1 VEGDS
6 AGGSAK
12 QGRDRRFQ
20 AILPLRGKI
29 LNTERARADKMLS
42 SQEIRVL
49 VSAIGAGI
57 ESEFDLARLRYHRV
71 IIMTDADVDG
81 EHIRTLLL
89 TFFFRHLRP
98 IVDDGHLY
106 IAQPPLYKVKRGK
119 SERYLKDDRSMTEFL
134 IEAGAD
140 SLSVEAAENGGAW
153 TGQRLSAVLK
163 KVMAWQRALQA
174 LEKRGRN
181 PHVVAALLHVG
192 GVPRGTL
199 KDEGKSR
206 RLLERLLARLGE
218 QAATLGAAEGGVEW
232 DEEQASHKLAIQ
244 LTSQRTGCVVSPA
257 LLTSAEFRELE
268 AAAAALQ
275 GLGKPPFT
283 LRADD
288 TVAQTDSWTGLYEQT
303 MALAKKGM
311 TIQRYKGLG
320 EMNAEQLWQTTMNPE
335 TRTLYRV
342 KVEDAV
348 AAERIFT
355 TLMGDQV
362 EPRRQ
367 FIEAH
372 ALEVSNL
379 DI

>member
-1 VEGDS
+1 
-6 AGGSAK
+6 
-12 QGRDRRFQ
+12 
-20 AILPLRGKI
+20 
-29 LNTERARADKMLS
+29 
-42 SQEIRVL
+42 
-49 VSAIGAGI
+49 
-57 ESEFDLARLRYHRV
+57 
-71 IIMTDADVDG
+71 MTDADVDG

-98 IVDDGHLY
+98 IVDGGHLF

-134 IEAGAD
+134 IEAGAE

-153 TGQRLSAVLK
+153 TGQRLSGVLK

-192 GVPRGTL
+192 GVPRGAL
-199 KDEGKSR
+199 KDETKSR
-206 RLLERLLARLGE
+206 RLLDRLLGRLRDQE
-218 QAATLGAAEGGVEW
+218 ATLGAADGSVEW
-232 DEEQASHKLAIQ
+232 DEEQAACKLVVT
-244 LTSQRTGCVVSPA
+244 LGNQRMGCVVSPA

-268 AAAAALQ
+268 AATAALNS
-275 GLGKPPFT
+275 LGRPPFT
-283 LRADD
+283 LRAD
-288 TVAQTDSWTGLYEQT
+288 AEEMQTDSWTGLYEQT
-303 MALAKKGM
+303 MALAKKGIA
-311 TIQRYKGLG
+311 IQRYKGLG

-342 KVEDAV
+342 QVEDAL